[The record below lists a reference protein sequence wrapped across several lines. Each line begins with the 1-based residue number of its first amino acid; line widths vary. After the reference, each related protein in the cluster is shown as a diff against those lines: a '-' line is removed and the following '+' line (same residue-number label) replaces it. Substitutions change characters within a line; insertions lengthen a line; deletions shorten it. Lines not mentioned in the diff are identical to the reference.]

1 MLKIILKVIGI
12 CLLLL
17 LTTLPLQAKTLT
29 CAVPQNMFSLLTPI
43 FEEEIDYTKMSIIL
57 KAYKSNKKA
66 LQALKEPPV
75 KCAVVR
81 ADVLLRLQEEK
92 FKWGKIKDGYITIGT
107 LPYVSRLYLVQAEDA
122 YDIDLDSLNAKR
134 VSIGSLGEGNAY
146 LLKDLLHLNNLDYAI
161 QYKGIPYKK
170 SLLDISKGK
179 LDAYFGFLPPS
190 LENSH
195 FHFQTTFSTEVTG
208 YLEQQIAFGVNY
220 NGTKVPYVLVVD
232 KNASDEEIENIIYRL
247 EEKQMFSPQTDE
259 RYGTVNRYVIQHL
272 EQIQLAL
279 NTQKVSTPTQTYTPR
294 VSSEQCLTYHY
305 GFLDLLRRKPP
316 LKKKLR
322 IIKRKK
328 PSRYKKAKEYL
339 RQIETV
345 LLNIDAKKHTCDK
358 EILREKTK
366 RFKGIEKNVRA
377 LAR

>member
-1 MLKIILKVIGI
+1 MLRIILKITGI

-17 LTTLPLQAKTLT
+17 LTILPLQAKTLT
-29 CAVPQNMFSLLTPI
+29 CAVPQNIFSLLTPI
-43 FEEEIDYTKMSIIL
+43 FKEEIDYTKMSIIL

-92 FKWGKIKDGYITIGT
+92 FKWGEIKDGYITIGT
-107 LPYVSRLYLVQAEDA
+107 LPYVSRLYLVQAKDA
-122 YDIDLDSLNAKR
+122 YDIDLDNLNAKR

-146 LLKDLLHLNNLDYAI
+146 LLKDLLHLNHLDYAI
-161 QYKGIPYKK
+161 QYKSIPYKK

-179 LDAYFGFLPPS
+179 LDAYFGFLPSS

-195 FHFQTTFSTEVTG
+195 FHFQTTFSKEVTG

-220 NGTKVPYVLVVD
+220 NGTKVPYILVVD

-279 NTQKVSTPTQTYTPR
+279 NAQKVSTPTQTYTPR
-294 VSSEQCLTYHY
+294 VSNKQCLAYHY

-322 IIKRKK
+322 IIKRKN
-328 PSRYKKAKEYL
+328 PSQYKKAKEYL

-345 LLNIDAKKHTCDK
+345 LLNMDAKKHTCDK
-358 EILREKTK
+358 EILKEKTK
-366 RFKGIEKNVRA
+366 RFKGIERNVRA